1 MGLLRDQAVAVE
13 DAPDGGSGGDG
24 LEALGQVVK
33 DGLRTGVETCSRE
46 LSAKLEDG
54 GFQDRADLVWTGLGA
69 MRAGLDGSRTA
80 LFVASQQPEQPA
92 ARDRMSPG

>member
-54 GFQDRADLVWTGLGA
+54 GFQDRADLVWTGLG
-69 MRAGLDGSRTA
+69 LDGSRTA

>member
-46 LSAKLEDG
+46 LSAKLEDVSG
-54 GFQDRADLVWTGLGA
+54 DSGPPLEVAAWSWGA
-69 MRAGLDGSRTA
+69 FSSRRW
-80 LFVASQQPEQPA
+80 F
-92 ARDRMSPG
+92 